1 VLGIRPEHIRMS
13 DHGSVRGE
21 VSHVEYFGSHW
32 IVDVQTAAGRIKVV
46 APKGAVPAVGG
57 HVGLSFQTERI
68 VMFNED
74 TELLL
79 ASATTSQHQQ
89 GMSHG

>member
-1 VLGIRPEHIRMS
+1 V
-13 DHGSVRGE
+13 
-21 VSHVEYFGSHW
+21 
-32 IVDVQTAAGRIKVV
+32 
-46 APKGAVPAVGG
+46 VPAVGG

-68 VMFNED
+68 VMFNKD

-79 ASATTSQHQQ
+79 DSATTSHHKQ